1 MWFRKRSDQDFA
13 EEIESHV
20 QLETDRLI
28 AEGVAPADARSAAA
42 RAFGNR
48 TAARERFH
56 ESRGGVLLEQLL
68 QDLRYAAR
76 AMRRTPWF
84 ALVATLC
91 LAVGISVNTAA
102 FSVLN
107 AVMFRD
113 YPGVVRQREITA
125 VRIGQDTRWG
135 RSSPEYAS
143 LVDWELLR
151 TGMPAFSGIAAF
163 TNLQL
168 SASVKGEPQAV
179 RGALV
184 SNGYFDVLG
193 TRPALGRFMTAQDDA
208 RDIEQAVVISHAW
221 WKRTFGQS
229 PDVIGQ
235 VVTIGTRF
243 FTIIG
248 VAPEGFFGLYPGE
261 VIDPDLGAAELF
273 VPLAAAPHLR
283 AGMATPESPPSQVVE
298 DRWLQVFGRLKPGA
312 TLADAQHQ
320 AGAVA
325 TQLAAAYPVER
336 KNAYAQVSTGGDRA
350 KDAVEMV
357 SAMVFVM
364 AVPVILL
371 LVACANLANQL
382 LARAIQRAREIAVR
396 LSLGATRG
404 RVVRQLL
411 AETALLAL
419 MASALGVLFARWLLD
434 GLRAWFIALPFRIP
448 IDGRVLL
455 FTIAL
460 ALVTALAF
468 GLTPALRATRTDLI
482 GALKDGSTGAGY
494 RRSRLRSALVVVQIA
509 ASLGLIAV
517 STVFV
522 QAAHRPASTALDEL
536 ANRALLVSMN
546 LDLLAFDSVTGRAYQ
561 RAVLDR
567 LGHLPGVAA
576 AGFAPFGMFDMLSGV
591 PISEPGQDPS
601 EPRYDDLAEVSGD
614 WFDATNT
621 RALRGRLFSAAER
634 AGRPTVAVV
643 DEAFVRR
650 NWAGT
655 EPLGR
660 TLRIGA
666 DSVATVVTVIGVVP
680 ERREVSFREAEGVV
694 FIPGNRA
701 YNPRTYFYI
710 RTFGDATPLIGPIR
724 AAIRAHDSRVPIL
737 CVRTF
742 EDASAKEVASLTML
756 ASGLAS
762 LGTVAFALAALGLF
776 GVLSFIVAQRR
787 HEIGIRVAL
796 GARRVDVTWMVL
808 REALGLGAG
817 GVLIG
822 GMLAV
827 ATVTMLRALIH
838 GLQPLD
844 LPVFGAMSAAMVM
857 VALIASALPARRAAS
872 VDPMTALR
880 VE

>member
-1 MWFRKRSDQDFA
+1 MGFRRRPDQDFA
-13 EEIESHV
+13 EEIQAHLE
-20 QLETDRLI
+20 LETDRLI
-28 AEGVAPADARSAAA
+28 ATGMDPAHARDAAA

-56 ESRGGVLLEQLL
+56 ESRTPVLLEQLI

-76 AMRRTPWF
+76 AMRRTPGF
-84 ALVATLC
+84 AAVATLC

-113 YPGVVRQREITA
+113 YPGVVRQREIAT

-143 LVDWELLR
+143 LVDWDVLR
-151 TGMPAFSGIAAF
+151 TGIPAFSGIGAF
-163 TNLQL
+163 TNLQF
-168 SASVKGEPQAV
+168 SVSVAGEPQAV

-184 SNGYFDVLG
+184 SNGFFDVLG
-193 TRPALGRFMTAQDDA
+193 TRPATGRFMTERDDP
-208 RDIEQAVVISHAW
+208 REVEPGVVISYAW
-221 WKRTFGQS
+221 WKRRYDLR

-261 VIDPDLGAAELF
+261 VIDPDIGAAELF

-283 AGMATPESPPSQVVE
+283 AGMPTSEGPPGAVLD

-312 TLADAQHQ
+312 TLAEAQHQ

-325 TQLAAAYPVER
+325 VQLAAAYPVER
-336 KNAYAQVSTGGDRA
+336 RNAYAEVRIGGDRA
-350 KDAVEMV
+350 KDVTEMV

-382 LARAIQRAREIAVR
+382 LARAIQRGREIAVR
-396 LSLGATRG
+396 LSLGATRA

-419 MASALGVLFARWLLD
+419 MASALGIVLARWLLD

-448 IDGRVLL
+448 IDGRVLA

-460 ALVTALAF
+460 AMVTALAF
-468 GLTPALRATRTDLI
+468 GLTPALRATRTDLT
-482 GALKDGSTGAGY
+482 GALKDGASGGGY

-522 QAAHRPASTALDEL
+522 QAARRPASTALDAL

-561 RAVLDR
+561 RQVLVR
-567 LGHLPGVAA
+567 LGHLPGVAS
-576 AGFAPFGMFDMLSGV
+576 AGLAPFGMFDMLSGE
-591 PISEPGQDPS
+591 PITEPGQDPS
-601 EPRYDDLAEVSGD
+601 EPRYDDLAQVSGE
-614 WFDATNT
+614 WFEATNT
-621 RALRGRLFSAAER
+621 RPIRGRLFSAAER

-650 NWAGT
+650 HWEGI

-666 DSVATVVTVIGVVP
+666 DSIATVVTVIGVVP
-680 ERREVSFREAEGVV
+680 ERREVAFREAEGVV
-694 FIPGNRA
+694 FIPGNRS
-701 YNPRTYFYI
+701 YNPRTYFYV
-710 RTFGDATPLIGPIR
+710 RTVGDATPMIVSIR
-724 AAIRAHDSRVPIL
+724 EAIREIDPRVPVLWI
-737 CVRTF
+737 RTF
-742 EDASAKEVASLTML
+742 EDAAAKEVAALTML

-762 LGTVAFALAALGLF
+762 LGAVGFALAALGLF

-787 HEIGIRVAL
+787 YEIGIRVAL
-796 GARRVDVTWMVL
+796 GARRLDVTWMVL

-817 GVLIG
+817 GVIVG
-822 GMLAV
+822 AGLAV
-827 ATVTMLRALIH
+827 ASVTMLRALIH
-838 GLQPLD
+838 GLTPLD
-844 LPVFGAMSAAMVM
+844 LPVFAAMSGAMVI
-857 VALIASALPARRAAS
+857 VALIASVLPARRAAS

-880 VE
+880 TE